1 MPGRI
6 SIRMVMAVSLVL
18 VPLLSFAA
26 DENVLVILPFSIY
39 SQEDLSRFKQG
50 IPSRFQEQLQ
60 PEGIKVLDPALMQRV
75 LAYLSIETI
84 GEAEAKQAAEFLE
97 AAYGMYGSLS
107 IVGNVVSLD
116 ATLVSTQESQPP
128 IRLFAQGKG
137 VEDLPKLV
145 RELSPQIV
153 MYVFGNRR
161 VTELDV
167 EGNKRIEKEAILAV
181 VETKKG
187 SLYSLEKTN
196 NDIKAIYEMGYFED
210 VRVRKVQLDDGLKLI
225 YEVKENPTIIEVKY
239 TGLDEIKESDAEDAF
254 NVKAYSILNEH
265 KLKAG
270 MESLKELYR
279 KDGYLRAE
287 INYRVEPVKE
297 GEVLVV
303 VDVQE
308 GKKIYIRQISFK
320 GNKAFDAGDLKKV
333 MDTSEKGI
341 LYWLLK
347 TGKLEMP
354 KLENDLENLSSFY
367 QNHGYIRVKVGRPD
381 IKIEEDGIYITI
393 PIEEGPQYRFGQ
405 VKMEGDFIKPEEELR
420 ALLTSKEGDVYSRE
434 RVRADVLALREL
446 YNNEGYAFPDIDPS
460 QDTNNEELRV
470 NINYHVQKN
479 NIIRF
484 ERINVGGNIKTR
496 DKVVRRELA
505 VYEQGLFSAKGLRKS
520 SQNLQRLDFFENV
533 DINTS
538 QGSSEDKLVLQI
550 DVTEKKTGN
559 LAVGA
564 GFSSNEGVVAS
575 FEIQE
580 RNFMGYGQ
588 RLALSGQIGGKSN
601 QFSIKLTEP
610 WLFDIP
616 LETSVGLFKLE
627 REYDDFTKD
636 SWGGS
641 LSGKYPLYRAWDIDV
656 WGTYQFES
664 ADVTDVDEDASVI
677 IRDQVGHHTTSAVT
691 VGLRRD
697 TRNRVFLTTEG
708 SDNWISVEYAGGPL
722 GGSSGFIK
730 YIYNSGWYFPFKWD
744 TSFFSRGRIGYIQ
757 ESEGEELLLYEKF
770 FLGGLNNLRGF
781 QVRKVSPRDPITGD
795 RIGGDKFVFFNFEFR
810 FPIIKEAAIYG
821 VTFYDMGNVYP
832 DDESYDFTNLRHAV
846 GAGIRW
852 YSPLGPLR
860 LEWGYNLAPESD
872 ESSSVWDFTIGYGF

>member
-26 DENVLVILPFSIY
+26 DENVLLILPFDVHSEEDM
-39 SQEDLSRFKQG
+39 SQFKQG
-50 IPSRFQEQLQ
+50 IPGQFQEQLQ
-60 PEGIKVLDPALMQRV
+60 REGINVLDLALTQRV
-75 LAYLSIETI
+75 LSYLSIETI
-84 GEAEAKQAAEFLE
+84 GEEEAKQAAEFLE
-97 AAYGMYGSLS
+97 APYGMYGSLS
-107 IVGNVVSLD
+107 FVGNVASLD
-116 ATLVSTQESQPP
+116 ATLVSTKESRPS

-137 VEDLPKLV
+137 VEDVPKLV
-145 RELSPQIV
+145 RELSPKIV

-181 VETKKG
+181 VVTKKG
-187 SLYSLEKTN
+187 SLFSLENTN

-210 VRVRKVQLDDGLKLI
+210 VRVRKEQLDEGLKLI
-225 YEVKENPTIIEVKY
+225 FEVKENPTIVEVKY
-239 TGLDEIKESDAEDAF
+239 VGLDEIKESDAEDAF
-254 NVKAYSILNEH
+254 NVKAYSILNEN

-279 KDGYLRAE
+279 KDGYLKAE
-287 INYRVEPVKE
+287 ISYKVEPVKE

-303 VDVQE
+303 VDVKE
-308 GKKIYIRQISFK
+308 GEKIYIRKISFT
-320 GNKAFDAGDLKKV
+320 GNNAFAADDLKEV

-341 LYWLLK
+341 LYWLFK

-381 IKIEEDGIYITI
+381 IKIEDDGIYITI

-405 VKMEGDFIKPEEELR
+405 VKLEGDFIKPEEELR
-420 ALLTSKEGDVYSRE
+420 ALLTSKEGEVYSRE
-434 RVRADVLALREL
+434 QVRADVLALRET
-446 YNNEGYAFPDIDPS
+446 YNNEGYAFPDVDPI
-460 QDTNNEELRV
+460 QDTNDEKLLV
-470 NINYHVQKN
+470 NINYHIKKN

-496 DKVVRRELA
+496 DKVVRREL
-505 VYEQGLFSAKGLRKS
+505 VVFEQGLFSAKGLRKS

-538 QGSSEDKLVLQI
+538 QGSSEDTLILQV

-564 GFSSNEGVVAS
+564 GFSSNEGIVTN

-588 RLALSGQIGGKSN
+588 RLGLSGQIGGKSS

-616 LETSVGLFKLE
+616 LETTVGLFKLE

-641 LSGKYPLYRAWDIDV
+641 LSAKYPLYRAWDVDV

-664 ADVTDVDEDASVI
+664 ADVTDVDEDASI
-677 IRDQVGHHTTSAVT
+677 LIRDQVGHHTTSAVT
-691 VGLRRD
+691 TGLRRD
-697 TRNRVFLTTEG
+697 TRNQVFLTTEG

-722 GGSSGFIK
+722 GGSSGFVK
-730 YIYNSGWYFPFKWD
+730 YILNSGWYFPFVWD
-744 TSFFSRGRIGYIQ
+744 TSFFTRGRIGYIQ
-757 ESEGEELLLYEKF
+757 RSEGEELLLYEKF
-770 FLGGLNNLRGF
+770 YLGGLNNLRGF

-795 RIGGDKFVFFNFEFR
+795 RIGGDKFVFFNLEFR

-821 VTFYDMGNVYP
+821 IGFFDVGNVYP
-832 DDESYDFTNLRHAV
+832 DDETYDFTNLRRSV
-846 GAGIRW
+846 GGGIRW

-872 ESSSVWDFTIGYGF
+872 ESTSVWDFTIGYGF